1 MKNLVLIG
9 AMVLAVVSCN
19 KKTETTTVEPI
30 DSSGIFIDE
39 ANVTD
44 STLASTSTCY
54 FEVIGKDTLFAKINN
69 NLGTI
74 TGSLRYKNFEKD
86 SSFGDLAGIANG
98 DTLKVDYVFQAE
110 GTTSTREIWFLQKD
124 GKLIEGIGDY
134 DDSGERYA
142 TPKVVKFESGHSL
155 TEADCNLIASK
166 LKP

>member
-1 MKNLVLIG
+1 MKNLVLVG
-9 AMVLAVVSCN
+9 ALVMVAVSCN

-30 DSSGIFIDE
+30 DSSGIFVDE

-44 STLASTSTCY
+44 STLASTSACY
-54 FEVIGKDTLFAKINN
+54 VEAIGKDTVFAKINN

-74 TGSLRYKNFEKD
+74 TGSLHYKNFEKD
-86 SSFGDLAGIANG
+86 SSFGDLSGIADG

-124 GKLIEGIGDY
+124 GKLIEGIGNY

-142 TPKVVKFESGHSL
+142 TPKVVKFESGHYL
-155 TEADCNLIASK
+155 NQADCTTVEPK